1 VSLIMKLTNK
11 VGRRAASWRRQKD
24 IWERLRSIA
33 HLLTGNFASAIIGLA
48 GFALTARA
56 LGPADYG
63 VLALC
68 FSFTRAVEKLVSFQ
82 SWQPLIKFGA
92 HALETGNTTDFRGLL
107 KFGLAL
113 DIGAA
118 LAGWVIAI
126 LLVFLASPILGIT
139 PETRTFALIYCTV
152 LPFQIS
158 GMPTAALRL
167 YGKFS
172 VLAYGQVFGS
182 IVRVLLCALGVLLSW
197 KLLEF
202 TLIWMGMQIFGSLS
216 MTFLA
221 LRELRRRGVTGV
233 LTAPLK
239 GITQRFPG
247 LWRFALSA
255 NVSLTIRSSANEL
268 DTLLVGL
275 LADSVSA
282 GFYHIAKRI
291 GRIAQQAGVQVQ
303 AVVYPELARL
313 WANRALDK
321 FRAIVTQTEWMLAAG
336 GVSVV
341 LVVYLAI
348 KPILLYTAG
357 EKFLAAAPLVTVQA
371 FAVMMMLS
379 GSVMRSALLAMGR
392 ENAVLRAVLISTIA
406 FHATAFGLIPVIG
419 AMGANIAHIVMS
431 TIWMATM
438 FLGYRSYIARAQ
450 TGV

>member
-1 VSLIMKLTNK
+1 M
-11 VGRRAASWRRQKD
+11 
-24 IWERLRSIA
+24 WERLRSIA

-68 FSFTRAVEKLVSFQ
+68 FSFTRAMEKLVSFQ

-92 HALETGNTTDFRGLL
+92 HALETGKLDDFRRLL
-107 KFGLAL
+107 KFGLML
-113 DIGAA
+113 DVGAA
-118 LAGWVIAI
+118 LAAWLVAI
-126 LLVFLASPILGIT
+126 LLVLFASPLLSIA
-139 PETRTFALIYCTV
+139 PDTRTFALVYCTV

-172 VLAYGQVFGS
+172 VLAYSQVFGS
-182 IVRVLLCALGVLLSW
+182 IVRVLLCALGVWLSW
-197 KLLEF
+197 GLLEF
-202 TLIWMGMQIFGSLS
+202 TLIWMGTQIFGSLS
-216 MTFLA
+216 MTALA
-221 LRELRRRGVTGV
+221 LRELRRRGVRGV
-233 LTAPLK
+233 LTAPLR
-239 GITQRFPG
+239 GITHRFPG

-275 LADSVSA
+275 LADSSSA

-291 GRIAQQAGVQVQ
+291 GRIAPQAGVQVQ

-313 WANRALDK
+313 WANQSFSK
-321 FRAIVTQTEWMLAAG
+321 FKAIVTQTEWMLVAAG
-336 GVSVV
+336 ASV
-341 LVVYLAI
+341 LVFVYLAI

-357 EKFLAAAPLVTVQA
+357 EKFLEAAPLVMVQA
-371 FAVMMMLS
+371 LAVMMMLS

-392 ENAVLRAVLISTIA
+392 ENAVLRAVFISTLA
-406 FHATAFGLIPVIG
+406 FHATAFGLIPLIG
-419 AMGANIAHIVMS
+419 AMGANVAHIVMS

-438 FLGYRSYIARAQ
+438 FFAYRSYIARA
-450 TGV
+450 GAG